1 MFSGLLRK
9 TPKTSGEVPLL
20 KHKCAFNVDTN
31 AQLNSNSDM
40 GAVQVSSA
48 MMPFVG
54 RGFHSIYK
62 HIPRDPAGFNV
73 SYEANYEAY
82 FEKIYLSQ
90 LFGHL
95 LM

>member
-1 MFSGLLRK
+1 
-9 TPKTSGEVPLL
+9 
-20 KHKCAFNVDTN
+20 
-31 AQLNSNSDM
+31 M

-73 SYEANYEAY
+73 LYEANYEAY

-95 LM
+95 LMWPIRQFIDYIRKQIDSPVTK